1 MRAWV
6 GVRLILP
13 PTKKRC
19 VVYHDFQISLHRAYV
34 ECAEQPQMMSFKIN
48 ILSENK
54 QTTAKA
60 LIPTAV
66 LVQGAHHRRSRDAD

>member
-1 MRAWV
+1 
-6 GVRLILP
+6 
-13 PTKKRC
+13 
-19 VVYHDFQISLHRAYV
+19 
-34 ECAEQPQMMSFKIN
+34 MMSFKIN

-66 LVQGAHHRRSRDAD
+66 LGQGAHHRRSRDAD